1 MLFQGA
7 KVRGEDEREKWK
19 LRTFL
24 PLNAG
29 RRYELSLMLKKLI
42 YQVIFRKLFEFL

>member
-19 LRTFL
+19 LRTFI
-24 PLNAG
+24 PSVSTVRFVQG
-29 RRYELSLMLKKLI
+29 
-42 YQVIFRKLFEFL
+42 